1 MSVFYDK
8 CFCETN
14 EIVVSKCKVI
24 VLILMFSQ
32 VRRLVVV
39 ESTAL
44 FDTAGIDLKPHKA
57 VKVKTKGTKTH
68 THTAGKEQNRCN
80 KILSKYVCLFVC
92 VQKVAY
98 LEFP

>member
-1 MSVFYDK
+1 
-8 CFCETN
+8 
-14 EIVVSKCKVI
+14 
-24 VLILMFSQ
+24 MFSQ

-44 FDTAGIDLKPHKA
+44 FDTAGIDLKPYKA

-80 KILSKYVCLFVC
+80 TILSKYVCLFVC
-92 VQKVAY
+92 VQKVVY
-98 LEFP
+98 LEFPWPLYWIRTRGGFLGTECHSYCKG